1 MRPLF
6 LHFFAKYGI
15 IEPHNKKKK
24 QEDDMIKETNKI
36 NNKTFN
42 QFLKTNKKKINS
54 VVPKNPSIPKSDEWR
69 DETFWDE
76 NNK

>member
-1 MRPLF
+1 
-6 LHFFAKYGI
+6 
-15 IEPHNKKKK
+15 
-24 QEDDMIKETNKI
+24 MIKETNKM

-54 VVPKNPSIPKSDEWR
+54 VIPKNPSILKLDEWR